1 MSIRMR
7 LGATV
12 LLVSTE
18 LCDVVFVALPA
29 GRWYE
34 DDDEVDEN
42 NEY

>member
-18 LCDVVFVALPA
+18 LCDVFVALPA